1 MARTDEPFGFVSQ
14 KSSKSAN
21 VLHRDLAQLNGF
33 EAPHFSIALPA
44 LGLATHLSVAVA
56 VAQADSPH
64 LADDR
69 LLGEATTHHVPRIT
83 CDQAGRAD
91 YPHHFGDAFGRV
103 GNEEDYQC
111 HDGCI
116 EPASREGKCHRVA
129 VLELRHAGRGPRTC
143 KRKLPLGRINSLHL
157 RGRASLHQQLRE
169 GTVAAAHIDSTPKDG
184 ANHSRNVSPSRLLQ
198 VPIIGS

>member
-1 MARTDEPFGFVSQ
+1 MGRSASAERRLRARVLRCSISSGDRVPSMARTDEPFRFVSQ

-91 YPHHFGDAFGRV
+91 Y
-103 GNEEDYQC
+103 
-111 HDGCI
+111 
-116 EPASREGKCHRVA
+116 
-129 VLELRHAGRGPRTC
+129 
-143 KRKLPLGRINSLHL
+143 
-157 RGRASLHQQLRE
+157 
-169 GTVAAAHIDSTPKDG
+169 
-184 ANHSRNVSPSRLLQ
+184 
-198 VPIIGS
+198 